1 MIQGRSNFVYR
12 DNKASEKAGHPV
24 FVSLNLKKEIEDV
37 TPIHVDVNIVSNDI
51 LDIAAFKAWRPE
63 YQDAEMILEDGKYI
77 CGWAIEKMSKSMFN
91 VVNPDMIVE
100 KYGADTLRLYEM
112 FLGPVEQSKP
122 WDTNGIDGCHRFLKK
137 FWNLVSTSCEDANAS
152 TTSSN
157 EELKSVHKLIKKVTQ
172 DIPQFSYNTSIA
184 AFMICVNELSQLKC
198 RNKELL
204 KNLVVIIAPFA
215 PHIAEELWE
224 MTGGEGS
231 VCDAAWPAW
240 NEEYLAENTVK
251 LGVAFNGKTR
261 FDMEFAVDADN
272 ATVQEAVLADER
284 SAKYLDGKQIIK
296 VIIVPKRMVNIV
308 CK

>member
-1 MIQGRSNFVYR
+1 
-12 DNKASEKAGHPV
+12 
-24 FVSLNLKKEIEDV
+24 
-37 TPIHVDVNIVSNDI
+37 
-51 LDIAAFKAWRPE
+51 
-63 YQDAEMILEDGKYI
+63 
-77 CGWAIEKMSKSMFN
+77 
-91 VVNPDMIVE
+91 
-100 KYGADTLRLYEM
+100 
-112 FLGPVEQSKP
+112 
-122 WDTNGIDGCHRFLKK
+122 
-137 FWNLVSTSCEDANAS
+137 
-152 TTSSN
+152 
-157 EELKSVHKLIKKVTQ
+157 VTQ